1 VTNSQKASAEDL
13 VRLAMEIESAAKKAV
28 SLKRDSILTQMNG
41 ATVGRLLENL
51 RNLESAWG
59 RVDDREHG
67 PYDSILST
75 VEEQFKQINDD
86 PPIRFTAEFIKNAL
100 ADAKARTK
108 DGQKCPDEACDLTTA
123 LRFIAGRA
131 STPPTALKSAF
142 IDFLSLN
149 VLERVK
155 KSEMEEDLM
164 LRSQLES
171 NLKLGDMVRK
181 EWKLAADHPV
191 RKFLKAVIQD
201 MRERLTRL
209 EQRTSTLQ
217 SFVPGSKVRDPVF
230 EEMAKLVESRWQGS
244 DSVSPR
250 TLAWLSVDFYPFWE
264 KHKKV
269 YIDLHLLSE
278 TARVEKKSIKTTSG
292 RSGLEKREL
301 KVSLQLVQKWLQ
313 LADLRNKHPKDVID
327 HFVTKSF
334 KNETAQNKLSVF
346 LTLLLDHVVRNGDPK
361 DVVETLCK
369 KHVRK
374 VMTVEIV
381 EECAQEI
388 VRHMQKYKK

>member
-1 VTNSQKASAEDL
+1 
-13 VRLAMEIESAAKKAV
+13 
-28 SLKRDSILTQMNG
+28 
-41 ATVGRLLENL
+41 
-51 RNLESAWG
+51 
-59 RVDDREHG
+59 
-67 PYDSILST
+67 
-75 VEEQFKQINDD
+75 
-86 PPIRFTAEFIKNAL
+86 
-100 ADAKARTK
+100 
-108 DGQKCPDEACDLTTA
+108 
-123 LRFIAGRA
+123 
-131 STPPTALKSAF
+131 
-142 IDFLSLN
+142 
-149 VLERVK
+149 
-155 KSEMEEDLM
+155 MEEDLM

-301 KVSLQLVQKWLQ
+301 KISLQLVQKWLQ
-313 LADLRNKHPKDVID
+313 LADSRNKHPKDVID